1 MYDLL
6 SYIFREQADMMLREY
21 AGGEDWKDFFLNI
34 LTYLNENRKMIE
46 NVYYSIRQEELET
59 YIKKVVGMYALQII
73 EIQTK
78 DMDVD
83 ELAKKT
89 VADFYHNAFVG
100 ATLQWI
106 KEGMKTEPELLA
118 DLYNSMFQGTVKAA
132 IASAERVMA
141 K

>member
-1 MYDLL
+1 
-6 SYIFREQADMMLREY
+6 
-21 AGGEDWKDFFLNI
+21 
-34 LTYLNENRKMIE
+34 MIE

-132 IASAERVMA
+132 IASVERVMA

>member
-1 MYDLL
+1 M
-6 SYIFREQADMMLREY
+6 
-21 AGGEDWKDFFLNI
+21 

-83 ELAKKT
+83 ELAKK
-89 VADFYHNAFVG
+89 
-100 ATLQWI
+100 QWRI
-106 KEGMKTEPELLA
+106 FIIMHSLA
-118 DLYNSMFQGTVKAA
+118 LRCSG
-132 IASAERVMA
+132 
-141 K
+141 